1 MSHISKITSTENV
14 TLVTFD
20 SVPANISFLEKIFCA
35 FADRGINVDMI
46 SKATPTREYASL
58 SFTTGDNQLTEVLAM
73 TNEIRSRY
81 PTLKPIVSSSNV
93 KLSLYGEDFP
103 KYTGM
108 AAQVFQVLAS
118 KGIELLLITTSDVDI
133 SLLVSSADHYK
144 AEAALKELVLS

>member
-1 MSHISKITSTENV
+1 
-14 TLVTFD
+14 
-20 SVPANISFLEKIFCA
+20 
-35 FADRGINVDMI
+35 
-46 SKATPTREYASL
+46 
-58 SFTTGDNQLTEVLAM
+58 M

-103 KYTGM
+103 KYTGI